1 MRTPP
6 GTRSRRI
13 TTSSAGPY
21 GAIELD
27 VMEAGPADGPL
38 IVLAHGFPESSW
50 SWRHQMAPLAEA
62 GWHVLAP
69 DQRGYGRSS
78 APRIVEAYGTDELSA
93 DLLALLDDVGAEQAV
108 FVGHDWGALLV
119 WDLMRLHPTRA
130 RAVVGASVPFV
141 AWPAPPL
148 DIMRQTYGD
157 NFFYIVYFQDVGPA
171 ERELEADVRRTL
183 SSTLYGASGAAWTG
197 AAPVMRPAAGT
208 GFLDMMSASPPDG
221 TVGSWCSDED
231 LDAYVDAFEASGFFG
246 PVSWYRNLDADHER
260 VKDVDLD
267 TMTMPTYFIGGDKDG
282 VIARDRSGIDRMN
295 RLPGYAGHTLL
306 PGVGHWTQQEDPSG
320 FNAALLSFLARL

>member
-1 MRTPP
+1 MRVPP
-6 GTRSRRI
+6 GTTSRRI
-13 TTSSAGPY
+13 TTSDAGRF
-21 GAIELD
+21 GRIELD
-27 VMEAGPADGPL
+27 VMEAGPADGPV

-78 APRIVEAYGTDELSA
+78 APGDVEAYGTDELSA

-148 DIMRQTYGD
+148 TLMREASGD
-157 NFFYIVYFQDVGPA
+157 NFFYIVYFQEVGPA
-171 ERELEADVRRTL
+171 ERELGKDPRRTL
-183 SSTLYGASGAAWTG
+183 ASTLYAASGAAWTG
-197 AAPVMRPAAGT
+197 APPAPRPAGGT
-208 GFLDMMSASPPDG
+208 GFLDTMSGPPG
-221 TVGSWCSDED
+221 GVIGPWCTDED

-260 VKDVDLD
+260 VKHVDPSTL
-267 TMTMPTYFIGGDKDG
+267 TMPTTFIAGDKDM
-282 VIARDRSGIDRMN
+282 VIARDPSGIDRMQV
-295 RLPGYAGHTLL
+295 LPGYRGHTLL
-306 PGVGHWTQQEDPSG
+306 PGVGHWTQQEDPAG
-320 FNAALLSFLARL
+320 FNAALLSFLKGL